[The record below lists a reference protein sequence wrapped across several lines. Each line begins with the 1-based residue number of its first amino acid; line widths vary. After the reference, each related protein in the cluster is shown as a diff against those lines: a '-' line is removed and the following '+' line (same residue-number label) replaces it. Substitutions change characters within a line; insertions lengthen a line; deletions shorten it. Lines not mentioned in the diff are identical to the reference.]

1 MRYSRL
7 LSGIVAACFVTLIV
21 AATAGA
27 TAVPAAIETEG
38 MSMPSH
44 TPVDTGHGVPP
55 TAQTEPAQN
64 DSAPPDPA
72 EDVLGWED
80 GYWYNESI
88 SVDRSDGLNESELEA
103 VVSRAMARVEQI
115 RELEFQQRVPVDII
129 TRESYQEDNAA
140 RFGNVSDQ
148 FRVHQNIKFESL
160 FFVNESADAVAAQE
174 STRGATVLGFYSPS
188 DDQITIVSENTSS
201 PKMDEVTLSQE
212 LFHALQGQVFNAYEQ
227 SYYPG
232 TTREDNNAVNGLIE
246 GDGNYVDQL
255 YQQRCEADWDCLL
268 PQDTGGSGGGDV
280 NIGINVLNLPG
291 YTEGPEFVQQLYE
304 QDGWKAVNELYD
316 QPPQSTEQY
325 IDTSKYPD
333 EAPANFSIED
343 RSANDWE
350 VLELEGN
357 DSVNYAE
364 FGQAGLFTMLWYAT
378 YEETVATRT
387 PATVGGLS
395 YFDLFEYKTDQREEL
410 RDIGG
415 YNYAHPS
422 VSGFAGDRLLP
433 YVPDQNASR
442 SEAGYVWELRWDTSD
457 DAEAFRTSYQELL
470 EYRGATEVD
479 QREETYRIPDEAE
492 FGDAFYLT
500 QEGNTVTIV
509 NAPTVDDLSGIV
521 EGAAPE
527 STAGT
532 TGDSE
537 TDQTENTDETDQTEN
552 TDETATNDADD
563 GGPGFTIGLGLMTLI
578 AAILVAV
585 RRHD

>member
-44 TPVDTGHGVPP
+44 TPVDTGHGVSP

-64 DSAPPDPA
+64 DSAPPDPE

-129 TRESYQEDNAA
+129 TRGSYQEDNAA

-188 DDQITIVSENTSS
+188 DDQITIVSDNTSS
-201 PKMDEVTLSQE
+201 PKMDEITLSQE

-255 YQQRCEADWDCLL
+255 YQQRCEAEWDCLL
-268 PQDTGGSGGGDV
+268 PQAGGGGGSGDV

-291 YTEGPEFVQQLYE
+291 YTEGPEFVQQLYD
-304 QDGWKAVNELYD
+304 QRGWEAVNELYD

-333 EAPANFSIED
+333 ETPANFSIAD
-343 RSANDWE
+343 RSADDWE
-350 VLELEGN
+350 VLELTGN

-364 FGQAGLFTMLWYAT
+364 FGQAGLFTMLWYGT
-378 YEETVATRT
+378 YEETVETRT
-387 PATVGGLS
+387 PATIGGVS
-395 YFDLFEYKTDQREEL
+395 YFDLFEYKTDQQEEL
-410 RDIGG
+410 QEIGG

-422 VSGFAGDRLLP
+422 VNGFAGDRLLP

-442 SEAGYVWELRWDTSD
+442 AEAGYVWELRWDTPD
-457 DAEAFRTSYQELL
+457 DAQAFRTSYQELL
-470 EYRGATEVD
+470 EYRGATAVD
-479 QREETYRIPDEAE
+479 QRQDTYRIPADAE

-500 QEGNTVTIV
+500 QDGSTVTIV
-509 NAPTVDDLSGIV
+509 NAPAVDDLSGIF
-521 EGAAPE
+521 EGAAPTD
-527 STAGT
+527 TATGADEGNT
-532 TGDSE
+532 TEPSE
-537 TDQTENTDETDQTEN
+537 TNEPDNTDG
-552 TDETATNDADD
+552 TATDDADD
-563 GGPGFTIGLGLMTLI
+563 GGPGFTIAVGFI
-578 AAILVAV
+578 ALAAATLVAA